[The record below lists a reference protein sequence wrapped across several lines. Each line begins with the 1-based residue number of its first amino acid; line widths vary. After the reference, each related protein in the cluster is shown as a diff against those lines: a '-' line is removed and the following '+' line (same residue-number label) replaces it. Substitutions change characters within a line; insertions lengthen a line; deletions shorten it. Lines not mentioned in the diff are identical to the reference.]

1 MQVIHFKS
9 ILGIS
14 KGHWLVAYFC
24 WVDEEKWFFLEG
36 VTYHDGIIVFR
47 VSALIYC
54 VDFPS
59 FAIELLKKT

>member
-1 MQVIHFKS
+1 MV
-9 ILGIS
+9 
-14 KGHWLVAYFC
+14 
-24 WVDEEKWFFLEG
+24 FLEG
-36 VTYHDGIIVFR
+36 VIVFR

>member
-1 MQVIHFKS
+1 MVFFK
-9 ILGIS
+9 
-14 KGHWLVAYFC
+14 
-24 WVDEEKWFFLEG
+24 EG